1 MLSGYASN
9 AVLSK
14 ARAMYGK
21 RLTSKDYKELL
32 NCGSVTDVALYLKY
46 KTNYAEILSDL
57 NESDIHR
64 GQLENLLRKK
74 IFNDF
79 EKLERFELS
88 IGEDL
93 AQYIIIRTEIEQ
105 IIHVLIFLISNK
117 TEKYIYTMPEFFNK
131 HTSVDLPA
139 FSKVKNYDDF
149 LEVLKGSIYY
159 KLLKSYK
166 PLEHEVI
173 NLNKIENVLY
183 TYLYK
188 RIFEMIKSYKNAKV
202 EKELSE
208 MFNLFVD
215 LHNFVRVLR
224 LKKFYK
230 ASPELIYDSIL
241 PFGLFRR
248 KHIEGFVNA
257 KSPDE
262 VMDIMKTTWLA
273 GKMRNIKYNYVDEIP
288 DIMRYS
294 KSRHNIRYSTK
305 PPVVMISYVFLT
317 EIELA
322 NIINII
328 EGVRYKLPAEKID
341 ELLIYDNIRQ
351 KQK

>member
-21 RLTSKDYKELL
+21 RLTSKDYNELL
-32 NCGSVTDVALYLKY
+32 NCDSVTDVALYLKY

-105 IIHVLIFLISNK
+105 IVHVLIFLISNK

-139 FSKVKNYDDF
+139 FSKVKSYDDF
-149 LEVLKGSIYY
+149 LDVLKGSVYY
-159 KLLKSYK
+159 KLLKNYK
-166 PLEHEVI
+166 PLENEPI

-188 RIFEMIKSYKNAKV
+188 RIFEMIKSYKNARV
-202 EKELSE
+202 EKELNE

-241 PFGLFRR
+241 PFGLFKR
-248 KHIEGFVNA
+248 KHIEGFVHA
-257 KSPDE
+257 KNSDE
-262 VMDIMKTTWLA
+262 VISIMRSTWLS
-273 GKMRNIKYNYVDEIP
+273 GKMRDIRYNYVDEIP
-288 DIMRYS
+288 DIMRYR

-328 EGVRYKLPAEKID
+328 EGVRYKLPPEKID
-341 ELLIYDNIRQ
+341 ELLIYDNVRQ